1 MIVCVNRKPYP
12 GGLTSKQWDVPA
24 PMLPAAKPGGR
35 PRSVDLLEV
44 INGILYVL
52 RACFV
57 ICGHDRLNVPLI
69 TPKT

>member
-1 MIVCVNRKPYP
+1 
-12 GGLTSKQWDVPA
+12 
-24 PMLPAAKPGGR
+24 MLLAAKPGGR

-44 INGILYVL
+44 INGVLYVL

-69 TPKT
+69 TPKTWISV